1 MYVTNQ
7 DTIISNDDTDE
18 CQLLVFRRKNWNC
31 KKCHPGSFV
40 KKLLTLPPTKKN
52 LSPIFVKNSE
62 IIAFCLKSSEPFEF
76 CMSLFGTEMW
86 QFFDFSFFYSVR
98 VFVMNNVCHF
108 YYSTKVRIIL
118 ISLTFSR
125 YKRFYFHLLTVRLT
139 VY

>member
-1 MYVTNQ
+1 MTTQSYA
-7 DTIISNDDTDE
+7 SCE
-18 CQLLVFRRKNWNC
+18 CSEKKNWNC
-31 KKCHPGSFV
+31 KKCHPGRFV
-40 KKLLTLPPTKKN
+40 KKILLYGLCSSVLALPPTKKKI
-52 LSPIFVKNSE
+52 SQIFVKNSE

-86 QFFDFSFFYSVR
+86 QFFDFSLFYSVR

-118 ISLTFSR
+118 IFLTFSR
-125 YKRFYFHLLTVRLT
+125 YKRFYFHFLTVRLT

>member
-1 MYVTNQ
+1 MTTQSYA
-7 DTIISNDDTDE
+7 SCE
-18 CQLLVFRRKNWNC
+18 CSEKKFEIAKNVFQAVLWKNC
-31 KKCHPGSFV
+31 LHYRPR
-40 KKLLTLPPTKKN
+40 KKN

-62 IIAFCLKSSEPFEF
+62 IIAFCLKSSEPCEF

-108 YYSTKVRIIL
+108 FYSTKVRIIL

-125 YKRFYFHLLTVRLT
+125 YKRFYFHFLTVRLT